1 MAVLV
6 IKSFKEDNK
15 HNVFDLFDIED
26 AVYDGLNRNNEEYET
41 YSIDE
46 NKLSFYKNRD
56 YLFHNP
62 ELIVS
67 LYEKMIKADSIVFLF
82 DNECK
87 KNIRTVLCLMR
98 AFLSKDKSRGLI
110 GLKRKKYLMLM
121 YGNSSYGQYGS
132 LFKDFNE
139 LEEISKV
146 LWDFRMELID
156 VILITFANI
165 HYIRKIIP
173 EAIITLVNFSR

>member
-1 MAVLV
+1 
-6 IKSFKEDNK
+6 
-15 HNVFDLFDIED
+15 
-26 AVYDGLNRNNEEYET
+26 
-41 YSIDE
+41 
-46 NKLSFYKNRD
+46 
-56 YLFHNP
+56 
-62 ELIVS
+62 
-67 LYEKMIKADSIVFLF
+67 
-82 DNECK
+82 
-87 KNIRTVLCLMR
+87 
-98 AFLSKDKSRGLI
+98 
-110 GLKRKKYLMLM
+110 MLM